1 KQLSLSPGGGNRY
14 IAFNTTKPPFN
25 NINTRKAVIA
35 AANRVALRDTRGGAL
50 AGGLATHF
58 IPPGIPG
65 FQQAGGV
72 AGPSG
77 SQYDFIQHPTGDLS
91 LAESY
96 MKKAG
101 YSSGKCSGNCTIT
114 MVATNVPPGSDTAQV
129 AKAQF
134 AALGFN
140 VQLHPV
146 EQAVMYTKFCSVV
159 ANEPNVCPNVGWIK
173 DFNDGQALIDIP
185 FNGGTV
191 TGSPTNNS
199 NWPQLN
205 DPTINT
211 ALNSAKYITNPAQR
225 AAEYGK
231 IDDMVVALAPA
242 IPWIWDYN
250 SNVAS
255 NNVLPVINQ
264 FNALTDLS
272 FTSLK

>member
-1 KQLSLSPGGGNRY
+1 
-14 IAFNTTKPPFN
+14 
-25 NINTRKAVIA
+25 
-35 AANRVALRDTRGGAL
+35 
-50 AGGLATHF
+50 
-58 IPPGIPG
+58 
-65 FQQAGGV
+65 
-72 AGPSG
+72 
-77 SQYDFIQHPTGDLS
+77 
-91 LAESY
+91 
-96 MKKAG
+96 M
-101 YSSGKCSGNCTIT
+101 
-114 MVATNVPPGSDTAQV
+114 
-129 AKAQF
+129 
-134 AALGFN
+134 
-140 VQLHPV
+140 QLHPLAKNTV
-146 EQAVMYTKFCSVV
+146 YTKFCSVIS
-159 ANEPNVCPNVGWIK
+159 NEPNVCPNVGWIK
-173 DFNDGQALIDIP
+173 DFNDGQALIDVP
-185 FNGGTV
+185 FNGATV
-191 TGSPTNNS
+191 SGSPANNT